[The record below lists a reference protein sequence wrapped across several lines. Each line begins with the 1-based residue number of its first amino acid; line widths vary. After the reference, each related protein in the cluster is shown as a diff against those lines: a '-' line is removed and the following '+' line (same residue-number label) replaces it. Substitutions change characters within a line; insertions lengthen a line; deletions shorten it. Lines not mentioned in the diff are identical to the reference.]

1 MKWAN
6 RFKAGPH
13 GPRVRTCYVTVD
25 GTDFRIAEP
34 MPFSKKW
41 YSHKFK
47 RAGLRYEVAVCI
59 QTGDIVWINGP
70 FAAGL
75 WPDVKIFKSKLQDML
90 APGEMVET
98 DNGYPNLHCRMPK
111 QQVSKQ
117 DSRARALAR
126 ARHECIN
133 KKFKQWGCM
142 AQPFRHELWKHKY
155 CFQAIVTLT
164 QLAILRGEMPFHVN
178 Y

>member
-1 MKWAN
+1 ML
-6 RFKAGPH
+6 R
-13 GPRVRTCYVTVD
+13 TVD

-34 MPFSKKW
+34 LPFSKKW

-59 QTGDIVWINGP
+59 QTSEIVWINGP
-70 FAAGL
+70 FACGQ
-75 WPDVKIFKSKLQDML
+75 WPDLKIFSSALVNML
-90 APGEMVET
+90 GPNEMVET
-98 DNGYPNLHCRMPK
+98 DDGYKHPRCRRTSH
-111 QQVSKQ
+111 VISKQ
-117 DSRARALAR
+117 DSRARAIAR

-142 AQPFRHELWKHKY
+142 KQPFRHELWKHKY
-155 CFQAIVTLT
+155 CFKAIVALT
-164 QLAILRGEMPFHVN
+164 QLSIRHGEMPFHVN